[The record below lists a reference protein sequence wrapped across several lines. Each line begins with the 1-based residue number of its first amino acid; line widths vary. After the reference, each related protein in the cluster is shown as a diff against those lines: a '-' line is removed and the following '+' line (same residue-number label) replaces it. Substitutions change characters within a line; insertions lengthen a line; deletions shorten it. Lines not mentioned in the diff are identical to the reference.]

1 MVDILRN
8 FSNSNY
14 RFTSPIRFF
23 KANDP
28 IYYEVDNIPLK
39 QLQENDLWLK
49 DQIFGLNIS
58 SQGLIK
64 RNEISELLPRA
75 SNVDNVITVEPGR
88 FTARIND
95 AYNETPLSII
105 SKFTNFVNESTF
117 NRAFTISTL
126 SDAQLLSTIQNFKAL
141 VRLDLNGLYERAF
154 SRPAL
159 RPNYINDYV
168 SDSSPIISFTTAGS
182 TSPGSPAYPTIG
194 IKMWNK
200 GFSDEATYVV
210 RQNTPTDV
218 SIGLGH
224 IPSIDQQFIR
234 KWRGAARTSVVDVPD
249 QLSISIPAF
258 NEQDHF
264 YYNETGQ
271 KVLLNADQ
279 RIDLLFIYS
288 KPVDTETA
296 TIAKFVNGVPQTIT
310 KAELGLIHG
319 AGVGI
324 NFAAQG
330 DQTLQTNSNLTETTP
345 IRSDGTPKM
354 LSHFGDKIGTY
365 SGFKVSGTFIRGSFP
380 SPDDIMNLNPTLDLD
395 LDSSSYS
402 LIGQTVLPIAYVVV
416 KKNAQPGSTGVPTI
430 LDSDVIDIR
439 PFFRT
444 TELTY
449 GERAGIAAAVP
460 APSFAN
466 PVTTQAELNYELRRL
481 ESLIDNKIT
490 SVSSVISTRGSASS
504 KVFMLEKP
512 LPVFLGHAA
521 NSTALGRVRQPAN
534 WNVGSNFI
542 NSTTNDA
549 TMSNPGQILGSSNWR
564 SEYRWDQSKVST
576 LIKKYFVNS
585 NLHRYPVSVILK
597 FSIVMTGGEHGSS
610 ISPTLYICNHPFTVE
625 STFSDANIL
634 TALDKS
640 FGRVYDGVSG
650 RVPGT
655 LDSGSTSANSQ
666 VHILAKRF
674 YEAGVRPAIGGG
686 LNISGGSVNLGHAVG
701 TMTTSV
707 VLPLNRREGVR
718 AYSSGAFYT
727 FLDRPNTSHII
738 LSCWIEGII
747 TYDDLPLSPDE
758 LGEAYRTI

>member
-8 FSNSNY
+8 FSSSNY

-64 RNEISELLPRA
+64 RNEISELLPKA

-105 SKFTNFVNESTF
+105 SKFTNFANNESTF

-154 SRPAL
+154 SRPTV

-168 SDSSPIISFTTAGS
+168 SDSSPVISFTTAGS

-200 GFSDEATYVV
+200 GFSDQATYVV

-324 NFAAQG
+324 NFASQG

-490 SVSSVISTRGSASS
+490 TVSSVISARGSASS
-504 KVFMLEKP
+504 KVLMLEKP
-512 LPVFLGHAA
+512 YPLFLGHAG
-521 NSTALGRVRQPAN
+521 NSTTLGRVRQPAA
-534 WNVGSNFI
+534 WPIGSYFI
-542 NSTTNDA
+542 TGTNGN
-549 TMSNPGQILGSSNWR
+549 MSNPGLISGSTGWR
-564 SEYRWDQSKVST
+564 QEYRWDQSKVST
-576 LIKKYFVNS
+576 LIKKYFHDP
-585 NLHRYPVSVILK
+585 NLWKYPVSVILK

-610 ISPTLYICNHPFTVE
+610 TSPTLYICNDRLLVE
-625 STFSDANIL
+625 SSFSDSNIL
-634 TALDKS
+634 TALDSS
-640 FGRVYDGVSG
+640 FGRLYDGVSG

-655 LDSGSTSANSQ
+655 LDSGSTSTNSQ
-666 VHILAKRF
+666 IHILARRF
-674 YEAGVRPAIGGG
+674 YHAGVRPAIGGG
-686 LNISGGSVNLGHAVG
+686 LNISGGTVNLGHPVG

-707 VLPLNRREGVR
+707 VLPLNRRQG
-718 AYSSGAFYT
+718 SSSYQSGTFYT
-727 FLDRPNTSHII
+727 FLDRPNQSHII
-738 LSCWIEGII
+738 LSCWVEGII
-747 TYDDLPLSPDE
+747 TYDDLPLSPEE
-758 LGEAYRTI
+758 LGEAYKSI